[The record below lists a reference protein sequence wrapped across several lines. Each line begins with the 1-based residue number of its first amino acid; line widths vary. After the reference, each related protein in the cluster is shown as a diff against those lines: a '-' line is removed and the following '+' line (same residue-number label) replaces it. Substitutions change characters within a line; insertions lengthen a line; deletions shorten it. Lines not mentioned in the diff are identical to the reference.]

1 MYISVVIP
9 CYGCKA
15 AIKELCNRLLIT
27 LESITN
33 SYEIILVDDACPQNS
48 WEEIVSICTESSKIK
63 GVKLSRNFGQINAI
77 TAGLESSCGD
87 WVVVMDCDLQDRPEY
102 IVDMLHKA
110 KDEGLDVVFARRN
123 NRKDSRITKLF
134 SRMFYR
140 VYGYFTDGN
149 YDPSICNFSISKRRV
164 IEQYCKMS
172 EHNRAYTIFIKW
184 LGFKQGTIDIES
196 DARFEGKSSYS
207 FKKKLKMASNII
219 LAQSTKP
226 LKISIIIGMATS
238 LLAFIAIIYLIIA
251 YFLNPGHTTI
261 GWTSIIATQL
271 LMGGLVL
278 ISIGIVGLYIG
289 NIFDEVKNR
298 QIYIIDKKIN
308 YNED

>member
-9 CYGCKA
+9 CYGCRA
-15 AIKELCNRLLIT
+15 AIKELCNRLLLT
-27 LESITN
+27 LESITD

-48 WEEIVSICTESSKIK
+48 WDEIMSVCAESPKIK
-63 GVKLSRNFGQINAI
+63 GVRLSRNFGQINAI
-77 TAGLESSCGD
+77 TAGLENSCGD

-102 IVDMLHKA
+102 IIDMLNKA
-110 KDEGLDVVFARRN
+110 RNEDLDVVFAKRN
-123 NRKDSRITKLF
+123 NRKDSHITKFL
-134 SRMFYR
+134 SKMFYK
-140 VYGYFTDGN
+140 VYSYFTDGN
-149 YDPSICNFSISKRRV
+149 YDPSICNFSISRRRV

-184 LGFKQGTIDIES
+184 LGFKQSTIDIEG

-207 FKKKLKMASNII
+207 FRKKLKMASNII

-226 LKISIIIGMATS
+226 LKISIIIGMVIS
-238 LLAFIAIIYLIIA
+238 LISFIAIIYLIIA
-251 YFLNPGHTTI
+251 YFINNGHTTI

-271 LMGGLVL
+271 LMGGLIL
-278 ISIGIVGLYIG
+278 TSIGIVGLYIG